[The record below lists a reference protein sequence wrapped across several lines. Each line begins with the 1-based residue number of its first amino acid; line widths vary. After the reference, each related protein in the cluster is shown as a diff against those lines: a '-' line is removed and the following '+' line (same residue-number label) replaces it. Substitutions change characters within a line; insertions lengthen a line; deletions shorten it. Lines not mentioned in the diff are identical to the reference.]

1 MKFFKKG
8 VTTLL
13 VGAISIG
20 SYIGVTSLVR
30 DVHFAQAEDQ
40 VAASREDLK
49 KVDDLANVYRAVGKA
64 VEPSVVKIDVIK
76 TVKGVHRGMDFGDDI
91 FRRFFQQDPNDPQA
105 APTPRGRRFTVP
117 NNPNVNPNPNDN
129 NGDDNNDDSVEQE
142 ASGSGVIMEAA
153 DGKGYILTNNHVAGG
168 ADKLIVTLWDGRT
181 IHKTKVLGTDP
192 KSDLAVVQIEADKLI
207 PAQWGDSD
215 QLAKGDIIFAFG
227 SPFGY
232 IGSMTHGIVSALN
245 RTNIEMPSRQDF
257 RYENFIQVD
266 APINPGNSGGP
277 LVNLHGEVVGI
288 NTAIAT
294 ETGAF
299 NGLGFAI
306 PSDQAKNV
314 FAQLKAG
321 GKMVRGFI
329 GVGIQDLNTQP
340 GLAESF
346 GYTGSDGALI
356 GSTYPDTPAYG
367 KLKRGDIVTAIE
379 GKKVR
384 DTNELRN
391 FVASTKPGTELTFT
405 IFRNNK
411 SEDVKIKIGEQPEA
425 LADIRNHH
433 EANGG
438 NDNGGETSQSEAT
451 AKNLGLHLA
460 TPSDEMIQQF
470 GLNDDV
476 KGAIVTGVDRHSIAA
491 KTGINPGDVIT
502 QVGGTDVESAKQ
514 AADALA
520 KQDVSKGIRLSIT
533 NRQGSQFVLLRQED
547 Q

>member
-1 MKFFKKG
+1 MKLFKKSA
-8 VTTLL
+8 TTLL

-30 DVHFAQAEDQ
+30 DVRFAQAEDQ

-49 KVDDLANVYRAVGKA
+49 RVDDLANVYRAVGKA

-76 TVKGVHRGMDFGDDI
+76 TVKGVHRGADFGDDI

-105 APTPRGRRFTVP
+105 TPMPHGRHFTVP
-117 NNPNVNPNPNDN
+117 PNPNDN
-129 NGDDNNDDSVEQE
+129 NGDDNNNEDDSVEQE

-168 ADKLIVTLWDGRT
+168 ADKLIVTLSDGRT

-192 KSDLAVVQIEADKLI
+192 KSDLAVVEIDADKLI

-227 SPFGY
+227 APFGY

-245 RTNIEMPSRQDF
+245 RTNIEMPGHHDF
-257 RYENFIQVD
+257 SYENFIQVD

-306 PSDQAKNV
+306 PSDQAKTV
-314 FAQLKAG
+314 YTQLKAS

-329 GVGIQDLNTQP
+329 GVGIQDLNQQP

-346 GYTGSDGALI
+346 GYTGDEGAVI
-356 GSTYPDTPAYG
+356 GQTYPGTPAYG
-367 KLKRGDIVTAIE
+367 KLKRGDIVTAID
-379 GKKVR
+379 GKKVK

-391 FVASTKPGTELTFT
+391 TVAMTPPGKELTFT
-405 IFRNNK
+405 IFRNK
-411 SEDVKIKIGEQPEA
+411 KTEDVKIKIGEQPEE
-425 LADIRNHH
+425 LADIRNHK
-433 EANGG
+433 ET
-438 NDNGGETSQSEAT
+438 GETSDNGNEHSESEAT
-451 AKNLGLHLA
+451 AKNLGLHLT
-460 TPSDEMIQQF
+460 TPTDEMISQF
-470 GLNDDV
+470 GLSDDV
-476 KGAIVTGVDRHSIAA
+476 KGAIVTGVDRHSLAA
-491 KTGINPGDVIT
+491 EAGISPGDVIT
-502 QVGGTDVESAKQ
+502 QVGSSDVESAKQ
-514 AADALA
+514 AVDALA
-520 KQDVSKGIRLSIT
+520 KQDASKGIRLSIT
-533 NRQGSQFVLLRQED
+533 NRQGSRFVLLRQDD